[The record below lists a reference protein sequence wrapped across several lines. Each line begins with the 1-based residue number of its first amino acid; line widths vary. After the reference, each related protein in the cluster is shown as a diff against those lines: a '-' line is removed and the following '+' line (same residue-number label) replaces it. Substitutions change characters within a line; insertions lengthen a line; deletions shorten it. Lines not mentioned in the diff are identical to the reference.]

1 MGTVAKKP
9 DANESA
15 VTKAAPKKTAAKKA
29 VTKKASTRKK
39 AAIRGKGTKKTT
51 TKKTAAKKSVAKKSV
66 ASRATVKSPLPGQDE
81 VGKISE
87 ENLHAMAADI
97 DRQMKMLAEMNT
109 RVLIA
114 KDQLADFQESIS
126 SRIEAFKKRQAGKKT
141 ENHKDIMT
149 SIRDTKNE
157 AAKVIKESKALHET
171 YELVSKHFEKGRVAA
186 AKEMKK
192 AEAVFLEK
200 LHAVE
205 ARVVKK
211 ADEIKKNL
219 KK

>member
-15 VTKAAPKKTAAKKA
+15 VTKAAPKKTATKKA

-51 TKKTAAKKSVAKKSV
+51 TKKAAAKKSV

-87 ENLHAMAADI
+87 ENLHEMAADI

-109 RVLIA
+109 RILIA

-126 SRIEAFKKRQAGKKT
+126 SKIEAFKKRQAGKKT